1 VGQDDL
7 YQDAFFSWRTAKAR
21 SNAIKHKVTFEQAMA
36 VFRDSFADH
45 LLDEREDYREERWN
59 VTGHDSNGNILV
71 VTYTWRGQCQHI
83 ISARRASP
91 HEQREYLSNI
101 F

>member
-1 VGQDDL
+1 MEPDVL
-7 YQDAFFSWRTAKAR
+7 YQDEHFSWRTAKAR
-21 SNAIKHKVTFEQAMA
+21 SNASKHKITFEQAKA

-45 LLDEREDYREERWN
+45 LVDEREDYGEERWN
-59 VTGHDSNGNILV
+59 VTGQDSNGNVLV
-71 VTYTWRGQCQHI
+71 VTYTWRDARQHI

-91 HEQREYLSNI
+91 HEQREFLSNL